1 MRPEYVLVVRLAA
14 SLRPELLEQFVRAL
28 HDEGLIEV
36 VEQTNH
42 A

>member
-1 MRPEYVLVVRLAA
+1 MPPEYVLVVRLRRVAEA
-14 SLRPELLEQFVRAL
+14 KLFEQFVGSL
-28 HDEGLIEV
+28 DDEGLIEV